1 MTRRAATTRAPGG
14 FTLVEMIAAIVV
26 ISIVG
31 LVGSRLVLVASN
43 AMEGTA
49 RRAELINSLN
59 LVMERAMTELSS
71 MDNDRSV
78 PSSPDMWDV
87 HAQGITFRVDDEI
100 RRLHLDGTTVFLET
114 NIGTKVLANDI
125 TTFTLTFYD
134 RDNAV
139 IATPSAAISSIRSI
153 QLTITATRASIS
165 ETLRSRVFIRSMS
178 SGSGAP

>member
-1 MTRRAATTRAPGG
+1 MTRRTATTREHRG

-71 MDNDRSV
+71 IDAAAGV
-78 PSSPDMWDV
+78 PAITSPTSSS
-87 HAQGITFRVDDEI
+87 ITFTVNGSSRT
-100 RRLHLDGTTVFLET
+100 LSHSGTTVQLT
-114 NIGTKVLANDI
+114 GAAATGATLATDV
-125 TTFTLTFYD
+125 TTFTLTYYD

-139 IATPSAAISSIRSI
+139 IASPSAAISSIRSI
-153 QLTITATRASIS
+153 QLTVTATKASIS
-165 ETLRSRVFIRSMS
+165 ETLRSRVFLRSLS
-178 SGSGAP
+178 RGSGAS